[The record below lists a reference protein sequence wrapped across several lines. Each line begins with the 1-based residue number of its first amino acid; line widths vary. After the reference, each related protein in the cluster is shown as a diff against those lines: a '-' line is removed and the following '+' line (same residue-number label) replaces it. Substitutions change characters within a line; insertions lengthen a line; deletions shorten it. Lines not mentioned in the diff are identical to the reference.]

1 MYKKIKLKKGSH
13 FICGENEIIF
23 IDGYDKS
30 LTGFVEDNMQH
41 LRMSFEKHGLNFVYL
56 PFLVKEIVNSSKP
69 KYYAPHIDPIVSN
82 KELTYSISDYTK
94 EQIEEIDFNVIKGA
108 FICSTTRGTL
118 FMHIIEQWDSLCI
131 ERSILDFNYFCSS
144 VERVM
149 YSTIGLIPE
158 DCEDTDPID
167 FADRNFHATVIE
179 KISNEIREKVDKLRS
194 YGVSEYIIQ
203 SLVMERQTLS
213 RLVITSDYRILL
225 PDYNNMELKMEP
237 LPKSIYL
244 LFLSHPDGIRF
255 KDLPQYRE
263 ELAKIYMNVTNRQD
277 LDAINKSIETVLD
290 PTKNSI
296 NEKCSRI
303 REAFITRFD
312 DRLARNYYI
321 TGSAGSPK
329 GIGLSKE
336 LISIS
341 SN

>member
-56 PFLVKEIVNSSKP
+56 PFLVKEIANSSKP

-131 ERSILDFNYFCSS
+131 ERSILDFSAYCSKID
-144 VERVM
+144 RVK
-149 YSTIGLIPE
+149 YSTIGLITE
-158 DCEDTDPID
+158 DDDDTNSEDY
-167 FADRNFHATVIE
+167 ADNHFNSTVIE
-179 KISNEIREKVDKLRS
+179 KLSDEIRAKVKELRS

-203 SLVMERQTLS
+203 SLFKEKQKLS
-213 RLVITSDYRILL
+213 RLVITSDYKIML
-225 PDYNNMELKMEP
+225 PDYDNMEIKMEP
-237 LPKSIYL
+237 LPKSIYI
-244 LFLSHPDGIRF
+244 LFLRHPEGIRF
-255 KDLPQYRE
+255 KELPQFRDE
-263 ELAKIYMNVTNRQD
+263 VAEIYMGITKRLD
-277 LDAINKSIETVLD
+277 LDAIYKSIDTVLD

-303 REAFITRFD
+303 REAFISRFD
-312 DRLARNYYI
+312 DRLAKNYYI
-321 TGSAGSPK
+321 TGVAGLTKKISLK
-329 GIGLSKE
+329 ID
-336 LISIS
+336 LITM
-341 SN
+341 